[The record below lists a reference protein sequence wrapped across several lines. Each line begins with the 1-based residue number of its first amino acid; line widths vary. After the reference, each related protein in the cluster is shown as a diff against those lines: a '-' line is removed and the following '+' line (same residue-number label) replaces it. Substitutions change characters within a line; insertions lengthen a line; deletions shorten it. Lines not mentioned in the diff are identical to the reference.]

1 MLSMLTRESMH
12 VPLGVRNGRGQRVL
26 RQLGDAVRTAL
37 GPAQAF
43 AQRQDVVR
51 RAIVAAVII
60 AALPIQQMRIPGW
73 PAVMLACVAAIVYDV
88 LLAYLVFVKQ
98 RYSATQILG
107 LVLDALVLMG
117 ASLYVFHEMSA
128 AGSDSDIWL
137 VFLVY
142 IVIGG
147 FTLAP
152 IGSLLYTALWTGWFA
167 LGTLLYFPNTSQFYD
182 QLPIRL
188 IFFALIGF
196 VALGM
201 ARELQKR
208 RVRLE
213 QQNRQT
219 MGMLATLVEARDTDA
234 GAHLHHIQ
242 HFSRALALHL
252 GLTGRE
258 AQELANASMMH
269 DVGKANVPDAVL
281 KKTGPLSPDEWR
293 MMQRHTIWGESLLTE
308 NQDFEMARLVAHWH
322 HEHWDGSGYPDGLEG
337 TQIPLAAR
345 IVAVVDVF
353 DALISERPYKKA
365 WLPETALQEIK
376 QIAGSHLDPQLVEAF
391 VELWEQGVI
400 TEIIEQI
407 TNGGASQDP
416 PIAQAA

>member
-1 MLSMLTRESMH
+1 
-12 VPLGVRNGRGQRVL
+12 
-26 RQLGDAVRTAL
+26 
-37 GPAQAF
+37 
-43 AQRQDVVR
+43 
-51 RAIVAAVII
+51 
-60 AALPIQQMRIPGW
+60 MRIPGW
-73 PAVMLACVAAIVYDV
+73 PAVVIGSSCALAYDV

-98 RYSATQILG
+98 RYSTAQVLG

-117 ASLYVFHEMSA
+117 ASLYVFREMGA
-128 AGSDSDIWL
+128 AGSSSDIWL

-152 IGSLLYTALWTGWFA
+152 VGSLSYTALWTGWFA

-308 NQDFEMARLVAHWH
+308 NQDFEMARLVARWH

-337 TQIPLAAR
+337 EQIPLAAR
-345 IVAVVDVF
+345 IVAVADVF

-365 WLPETALQEIK
+365 WPPETALQEIK

-400 TEIIEQI
+400 TKIIEQI